1 MKKITILV
9 LSFLVLI
16 TTVGAT
22 FVYAEESNDIYTVVN
37 YTTVHDV
44 SLEECSEYN
53 RYNLNESALLSD
65 QEQDITIEDKIVE
78 LSVLVDDSDSVY
90 SPYTIYNSVYLNQ
103 YIPMCR
109 TVRFIE
115 KTQNDGIYVG
125 YTAIDDAEVVFRYK
139 DNRLMERSIYIPS
152 SDEAVVFFDNVVKLY
167 TNFRKGIEC
176 KLTESGA
183 AMLEELMDEEN
194 WDGINALPGVELL
207 LDDEGNTFI
216 EPERQTMFGY
226 SNNTQSN
233 LDVTGITN
241 NTQLLN
247 SLIAEF
253 PPYTKVLKD
262 YYSMQSAYLHAGRTV
277 RVYETR
283 NNYIRT
289 SSTGQNFVEDTLLT
303 AIGIYLGNLNI
314 SVVDAILTSVSIL
327 HNITKIF
334 EPATL
339 YKSGNYSYSGKR
351 HGYVYDTTVY
361 NDYVLTL
368 TLSYSNSNAGGFAG
382 GYLSN
387 GVFDWVHQS
396 GTLYNTTYYDNAV
409 VALGRYDVD
418 LATYGGICT
427 SYAP

>member
-253 PPYTKVLKD
+253 
-262 YYSMQSAYLHAGRTV
+262 QIGRAHV
-277 RVYETR
+277 
-283 NNYIRT
+283 
-289 SSTGQNFVEDTLLT
+289 
-303 AIGIYLGNLNI
+303 
-314 SVVDAILTSVSIL
+314 
-327 HNITKIF
+327 
-334 EPATL
+334 
-339 YKSGNYSYSGKR
+339 
-351 HGYVYDTTVY
+351 
-361 NDYVLTL
+361 
-368 TLSYSNSNAGGFAG
+368 
-382 GYLSN
+382 
-387 GVFDWVHQS
+387 
-396 GTLYNTTYYDNAV
+396 
-409 VALGRYDVD
+409 
-418 LATYGGICT
+418 
-427 SYAP
+427 